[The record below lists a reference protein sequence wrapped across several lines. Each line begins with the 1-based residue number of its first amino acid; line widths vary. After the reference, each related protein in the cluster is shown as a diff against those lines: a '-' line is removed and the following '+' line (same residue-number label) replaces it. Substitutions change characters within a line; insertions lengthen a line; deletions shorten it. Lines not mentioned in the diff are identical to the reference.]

1 VKIIAITFKAFLD
14 TPVQW
19 PIIFQS
25 LGKSSMN
32 ILLIIIV
39 NDDFRF
45 YLVALDLFFCS
56 FKRSKNKWWH

>member
-45 YLVALDLFFCS
+45 LFGGFG
-56 FKRSKNKWWH
+56 FVILFL